1 MQLFMAELS
10 GEIDKVEF
18 ERSWKSDAAIDP
30 SVAIAFGFVGRRVS
44 ITIKSDLSN
53 PWKSESLHRMFS
65 SAIHRVDQRC
75 NIRWL

>member
-10 GEIDKVEF
+10 GAIDKLEF

-30 SVAIAFGFVGRRVS
+30 GLAVTFGFAGRRVS
-44 ITIKSDLSN
+44 IRIDSGLSN
-53 PWKSESLHRMFS
+53 HWKSESLHRTFS
-65 SAIHRVDQRC
+65 EAIRRVDQRC